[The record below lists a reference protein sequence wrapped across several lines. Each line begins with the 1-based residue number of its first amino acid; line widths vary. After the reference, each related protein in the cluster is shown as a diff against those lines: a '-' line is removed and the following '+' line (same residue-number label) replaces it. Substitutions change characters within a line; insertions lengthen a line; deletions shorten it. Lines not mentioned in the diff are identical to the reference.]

1 MQQEIAQAIEQALSE
16 LGVTDAAFVVERPG
30 DLAHGDYATNAAL
43 VAAKHLGKP
52 PRAVAEMLRAR
63 LQEEIPE
70 ENSLARLAGLQPG
83 RETRGLF
90 RKEFPL
96 AGVEKI
102 EIAGPGFINFFL
114 TRDAIVGEVAKAAK
128 GEFPKI
134 LSDVDGQTVMV
145 EYTDPNPF
153 KEFHIG
159 HLMSNTIGES
169 IARILEQAGAKVIRA
184 NYQGDVGP
192 HVAKAIW
199 GAEQDMAE
207 VSSILKTNSVHEKP
221 ARLLGK
227 WYAFGAAAYEIEEKK
242 IEIDKINGFIYKI
255 LADEPIN
262 DSRETLISNIYEA
275 GKRLSLAHFE
285 EIYKALGTKFDFY
298 FFESKSFPTGLAL
311 VREHVGDVFQESNGA
326 IVFPGEKVGLHTR
339 VFITS
344 QGNPTYEAKDLG
356 LLQLKKEAADFDLS
370 ITITANEQN
379 EYFKVMLAAA
389 RELPEVK
396 DVADKTTH
404 VSHGMMRFAEGKMS
418 SRKGNVITGE
428 SLLMDLQDAAKVKI
442 GERNLKD
449 PEKTAEQIAVGAIK
463 YAVLKQ
469 GSGKDIVFDPEKS
482 LSIEGDSG
490 PYLQYAHTRA
500 LSLLRA
506 AKKSAHGTGGDAAEA
521 DFAASPSSPAAEKSA
536 SAAARF
542 ADVEMLAPAG
552 REAGQSAVSV
562 AGHHGDTATTDF
574 PASHD
579 ARSALERT
587 LLHFSEVVTRSVG
600 ELEPH
605 YITTYL
611 TELAS
616 LFNSWYA
623 SGRVIGS
630 KDEEYGLLLTEAF
643 AKTMGKGLHL
653 LGIPAP
659 EEM

>member
-1 MQQEIAQAIEQALSE
+1 MQQEIAQAIEHALAE

-30 DLAHGDYATNAAL
+30 DLSHGDYATNAAL
-43 VAAKHLGKP
+43 AAAKHLGKP
-52 PRAVAEMLRAR
+52 PRAVAEMVREL
-63 LQEEIPE
+63 LQKKLSSKKVLGSPVQ
-70 ENSLARLAGLQPG
+70 AGGQPG
-83 RETRGLF
+83 GPDYFLQKVSF
-90 RKEFPL
+90 G
-96 AGVEKI
+96 GVAKI

-199 GAEQDMAE
+199 GASQEDMEQIGN
-207 VSSILKTNSVHEKP
+207 ILQVGLTTEKP
-221 ARLLGK
+221 AQLLGK
-227 WYAFGAAAYEIEEKK
+227 WYVLGATAYETDPEKK

-262 DSRETLISNIYEA
+262 DPRETLISNIYEA

-298 FFESKSFPTGLAL
+298 FFESKSFPKGSAL

-389 RELPEVK
+389 REIPEVK

-428 SLLMDLQDAAKVKI
+428 SLLADLQDAAKVKI

-449 PEKTAEQIAVGAIK
+449 PEMTAQQIAVGAIK

-506 AKKSAHGTGGDAAEA
+506 AKRSANGAGDF
-521 DFAASPSSPAAEKSA
+521 DVSA
-536 SAAARF
+536 
-542 ADVEMLAPAG
+542 
-552 REAGQSAVSV
+552 
-562 AGHHGDTATTDF
+562 AGHHRDAAKSESPVPAGGVLDDAASTTG
-574 PASHD
+574 PAEAYNTPPAGS
-579 ARSALERT
+579 LERV

-643 AKTMGKGLHL
+643 ANTMGKGLHL